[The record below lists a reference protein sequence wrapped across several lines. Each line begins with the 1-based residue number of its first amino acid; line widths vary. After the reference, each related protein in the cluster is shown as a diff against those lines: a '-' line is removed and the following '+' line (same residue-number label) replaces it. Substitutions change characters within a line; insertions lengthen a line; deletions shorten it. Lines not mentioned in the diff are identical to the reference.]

1 MRMKIERICIWLFFG
16 AWLLCASALGVKAY
30 IQEEYAQVGMAVFI
44 IIGCLVGFYTD
55 YMDLIIVNLIWINA
69 HITPHQRMSQEA
81 Q

>member
-16 AWLLCASALGVKAY
+16 AWLLCASALGAKAY

-55 YMDLIIVNLIWINA
+55 YK
-69 HITPHQRMSQEA
+69 ITQLEKEMGQ
-81 Q
+81 